1 MKFGFLDLLFVFV
14 VGLVLGALLCGA
26 AVKLS
31 GVCKQPVIVEHMIGE

>member
-1 MKFGFLDLLFVFV
+1 MKFGFLDLVFVFL

-31 GVCKQPVIVEHMIGE
+31 GICERPVIVENLIGE